1 MVDEIQMTILEQVA
15 DLHAVPEGAYN
26 IRANGQTASRNT
38 TANIDIVSKGTQ
50 EQFAE
55 KISMSV
61 QGYRNIE
68 HNRYL
73 PTAETIDKICE
84 VFNIQ
89 PVELLLPEPQANLDK
104 VRELINN
111 KLCNCNLDK
120 LIRINNMID
129 LM

>member
-1 MVDEIQMTILEQVA
+1 MSYQELIT
-15 DLHAVPEGAYN
+15 
-26 IRANGQTASRNT
+26 NGIKRLRTKN
-38 TANIDIVSKGTQ
+38 KLTQ

-55 KISMSV
+55 KINMSV

-89 PVELLLPEPQANLDK
+89 PVELLLPEPKANLDK

-111 KLCNCNLDK
+111 KLFNCDLDK

>member
-1 MVDEIQMTILEQVA
+1 MSYQELIT
-15 DLHAVPEGAYN
+15 
-26 IRANGQTASRNT
+26 NGIKRLRIEN
-38 TANIDIVSKGTQ
+38 KLTQ

-55 KISMSV
+55 KINMSV

-84 VFNIQ
+84 VFHIQ
-89 PVELLLPEPQANLDK
+89 PVKLLLPEPQANLDK
-104 VRELINN
+104 VRELINT
-111 KLCNCNLDK
+111 KLHNCDLDK

>member
-1 MVDEIQMTILEQVA
+1 MNYQKLITSGIKRL
-15 DLHAVPEGAYN
+15 
-26 IRANGQTASRNT
+26 R
-38 TANIDIVSKGTQ
+38 SKNKLTQ

-84 VFNIQ
+84 VFKTS
-89 PVELLLPEPQANLDK
+89 PVELLLPDPQNNLLEIK
-104 VRELINN
+104 ELINY
-111 KLCNCNLDK
+111 KLNNCELEK
-120 LIRINNMID
+120 LIKINSMID
-129 LM
+129 IIV

>member
-1 MVDEIQMTILEQVA
+1 MGYKKLIT
-15 DLHAVPEGAYN
+15 EGIKRLRFKN
-26 IRANGQTASRNT
+26 
-38 TANIDIVSKGTQ
+38 KLTQ

-84 VFNIQ
+84 TFKIS
-89 PVELLLPEPQANLDK
+89 PEELLLPDPQNNLIEIK
-104 VRELINN
+104 ELINN
-111 KLCNCNLDK
+111 KLNNCELEK
-120 LIRINNMID
+120 LIKINNMID
-129 LM
+129 IIL

>member
-1 MVDEIQMTILEQVA
+1 MGYRELITNGIKR
-15 DLHAVPEGAYN
+15 
-26 IRANGQTASRNT
+26 IRTAS
-38 TANIDIVSKGTQ
+38 KLTQ

-55 KISMSV
+55 KINMSV

-84 VFNIQ
+84 VFNIT
-89 PVELLLPEPQANLDK
+89 PVELLLPDPQSNLLK
-104 VRELINN
+104 IKELISN
-111 KLCNCNLDK
+111 KLDNYELDK
-120 LIRINNMID
+120 LIRINSMLD

>member
-1 MVDEIQMTILEQVA
+1 MGYQELITNGIKRL
-15 DLHAVPEGAYN
+15 
-26 IRANGQTASRNT
+26 RAN
-38 TANIDIVSKGTQ
+38 SKLTQ

-55 KISMSV
+55 KINMSV

-84 VFNIQ
+84 VFNIE
-89 PVELLLPEPQANLDK
+89 PVELLLPEPQENLDK
-104 VRELINN
+104 IRELINN
-111 KLCNCNLDK
+111 KLFNCDLDK

>member
-1 MVDEIQMTILEQVA
+1 MSYKELITNGIKRL
-15 DLHAVPEGAYN
+15 
-26 IRANGQTASRNT
+26 RKAN
-38 TANIDIVSKGTQ
+38 KLTQ

-68 HNRYL
+68 HNKYL
-73 PTAETIDKICE
+73 PTAETIDKICT
-84 VFNIQ
+84 VFNIS
-89 PVELLLPEPQANLDK
+89 PVKLLLPDQQDNLLEIK
-104 VRELINN
+104 KLIND
-111 KLCNCNLDK
+111 KLDNCQLDK

>member
-1 MVDEIQMTILEQVA
+1 MSYQELIT
-15 DLHAVPEGAYN
+15 
-26 IRANGQTASRNT
+26 NGIKRLRFKN
-38 TANIDIVSKGTQ
+38 NLTQ

-84 VFNIQ
+84 VFNIT
-89 PVELLLPEPQANLDK
+89 PVELLLPNPQDNLFEIK
-104 VRELINN
+104 ELINI
-111 KLCNCNLDK
+111 KLNTCELEK
-120 LIRINNMID
+120 LIKINSIID
-129 LM
+129 ILL

>member
-1 MVDEIQMTILEQVA
+1 MSYKKLITNGIKRL
-15 DLHAVPEGAYN
+15 
-26 IRANGQTASRNT
+26 RAKSNL
-38 TANIDIVSKGTQ
+38 TQ

-89 PVELLLPEPQANLDK
+89 PVELLLPEPQANLNEIL
-104 VRELINN
+104 ELINN
-111 KLCNCNLDK
+111 KLHNCNLDK

-129 LM
+129 LL